1 MVSLLIVGFFH
12 FILLLHYIVEGIDR
26 AKAAM
31 IVTTMPDEI
40 CKALSE
46 EFETGITT
54 FNAKGWYSQN
64 DKTMIYFIVNRFQIG
79 KMKEIIHGIDAKA
92 YISIYE
98 VADVLSGDRE

>member
-1 MVSLLIVGFFH
+1 
-12 FILLLHYIVEGIDR
+12 
-26 AKAAM
+26 M

-64 DKTMIYFIVNRFQIG
+64 DKTMIY
-79 KMKEIIHGIDAKA
+79 
-92 YISIYE
+92 Y
-98 VADVLSGDRE
+98 LL